1 MARGQPAPLL
11 LLLAL
16 LLVPLLATRAW
27 VFPDYQYF
35 GQQGGEGDTWEQ
47 LGLKQQ
53 KDLQESNLGPWGKW
67 RCRCDQGQQERSR
80 SVLGTAPAPGFWER
94 DHLVQVRP
102 CRLRDCSSCHPSDCD
117 WRA

>member
-53 KDLQESNLGPWGKW
+53 KGK
-67 RCRCDQGQQERSR
+67 QNK
-80 SVLGTAPAPGFWER
+80 
-94 DHLVQVRP
+94 
-102 CRLRDCSSCHPSDCD
+102 
-117 WRA
+117 RAAKLAVILKNQHKTNDART